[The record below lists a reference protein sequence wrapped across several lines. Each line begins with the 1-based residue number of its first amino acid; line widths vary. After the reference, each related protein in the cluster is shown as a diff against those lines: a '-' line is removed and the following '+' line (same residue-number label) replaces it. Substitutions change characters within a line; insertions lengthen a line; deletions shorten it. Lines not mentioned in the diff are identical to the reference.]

1 MKHFNFSGIFLAF
14 FILCITLQGCV
25 DECKDVLCQNG
36 GICIN
41 GLCDCPPGYS
51 GQFCEVAPDLC
62 AEVVCQ
68 NGGTCADGVCACPTG
83 YGGTFCETLLDP
95 CVEVTCQNGGT
106 CEDGICDCPVGYGG
120 EFCEDWWVEDYL
132 GVWEAY
138 SDCES
143 GSFVYEVFIFASANT
158 DNQFLINGFGGFND
172 PQIAVRAVAL
182 DKDIFK
188 LVSGVDYPGVSITAI
203 TAGRINLATTPFTMS
218 IEYAASVDGSGV
230 TDECTLIL
238 TKL

>member
-25 DECKDVLCQNG
+25 DECEDVLCQNG

-120 EFCEDWWVEDYL
+120 DFCEDWWVSDYL
-132 GVWEAY
+132 GVWSAENYCDLVDQLAY
-138 SDCES
+138 DVTITASDT
-143 GSFVYEVFIFASANT
+143 AANE
-158 DNQFLINGFGGFND
+158 FLITGFGGFD
-172 PQIAVRAVAL
+172 TPVITVRAVII
-182 DKDIFK
+182 DEDNFE
-188 LVSGVDYPGVSITAI
+188 LVDGDYGGVEIEGTTIGT
-203 TAGRINLATTPFTMS
+203 INPLSFPPAMA
-218 IEYAASVDGSGV
+218 IEYAATMDGWGFADNCV
-230 TDECTLIL
+230 LIL
-238 TKL
+238 IKQ